1 MYFMFDVFDVVSYLS
16 LVMQKDVVILAE
28 VKDFIERIRLFM
40 QVLVVRFG
48 VKFLQFLEVVGDYGN
63 YFKGVEFNR

>member
-16 LVMQKDVVILAE
+16 LVMQKDVVILVE
-28 VKDFIERIRLFM
+28 VKDFIECICLFM